1 MYNQHITVKQ
11 QNIEDKYRIFKA
23 TREGREII
31 FKLET
36 IKTDS

>member
-23 TREGREII
+23 TREREII